1 MADDQDWYME
11 EEDDIMDG
19 GDEELDDYRENDFDE
34 EMIESEI
41 NDDEESTHS
50 HNSDREISTVTK
62 VKRKPPKRWLDEA
75 IPPLSDLN
83 DIYAHMANNAT
94 KHGILDF
101 LTALG
106 QGTIVVATMCSGTE
120 SPILALELLDKSLLL
135 ESIFLG
141 VLC

>member
-62 VKRKPPKRWLDEA
+62 VKRKPPKPWLDEA